1 MKITLNTYD
10 IVNHLLRNTNS
21 EWSRSGAYALAEYL
35 EEMEKDTGEE
45 MELDVVAIRCYFSEY
60 SSAVEA
66 AGEYGWSADETEFDD
81 SNEAAALAWLNGRTS
96 VITFNGGVIIAK
108 F

>member
-10 IVNHLLRNTNS
+10 IANHLMRDDNAK
-21 EWSRSGAYALAEYL
+21 WSRSAAYALAEYL
-35 EEMEKDTGEE
+35 EAMEEDTGEE
-45 MELDVVAIRCYFSEY
+45 MELDVVAIRCDFSVF

-66 AGEYGWSADETEFDD
+66 ASEYGWSADESEYDEA
-81 SNEAAALAWLNGRTS
+81 NEAAALSWLNDRTS
-96 VITFNGGVIIAK
+96 VITFDGGVIIAT